1 MHNNIYALQ
10 NQNVLQFGAEGV
22 MLCRM
27 TSILTGLHN
36 IKKNGNGGFE
46 TFASVQFRACL
57 NGQ

>member
-36 IKKNGNGGFE
+36 IKKMEMEALKHLHLCNLGH
-46 TFASVQFRACL
+46 V
-57 NGQ
+57 